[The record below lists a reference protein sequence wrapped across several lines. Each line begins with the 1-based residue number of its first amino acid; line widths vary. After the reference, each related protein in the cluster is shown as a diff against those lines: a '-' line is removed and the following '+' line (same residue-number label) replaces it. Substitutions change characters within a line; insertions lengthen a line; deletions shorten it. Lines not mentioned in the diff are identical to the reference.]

1 MAEDKVTCK
10 ILFFAAAAEAS
21 GQREKIVEV
30 SVGATVADVFAS
42 LSAESPTLHSLRKY
56 CAFAIDE
63 KVVQA
68 DTVVTNGCTI
78 AVLPPVSGG

>member
-1 MAEDKVTCK
+1 LAEDKVTCK

-21 GQREKIVEV
+21 GQREKIVEA